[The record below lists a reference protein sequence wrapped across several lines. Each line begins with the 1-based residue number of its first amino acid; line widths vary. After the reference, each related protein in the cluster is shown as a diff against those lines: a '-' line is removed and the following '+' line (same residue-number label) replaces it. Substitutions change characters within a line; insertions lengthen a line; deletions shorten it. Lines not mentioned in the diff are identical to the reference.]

1 MSDENPMGQ
10 VIQIDEARIRDHLGE
25 MVRGTVEETLNAL
38 LDAEA
43 DQLCGAGRYERSQAR
58 QDTRAGSYERTLQ
71 TSAGEVDLKIPKLR
85 RQTFETAI
93 IERYRRRESSV
104 EEALIEMYLAGIS
117 VRRVEDITEA
127 LWGTRVSPSTV
138 SNLNKKIYA
147 KIEAWRNRRIEGEHP
162 YLYLDGIVM
171 KRTWAGEVRNVSLLV
186 ASAVNSEGFREILGI
201 CEGAKEDK
209 SGWSAF
215 LRHLV
220 DRGLKGVQLII
231 SDACRGLMES
241 AAEYLPDARWQRCTV
256 HFYRNVFSHV
266 PATRVREV
274 SHMLKAIHAQESRE
288 AADHKAQA
296 IVEDLRAARM
306 NTAADLV
313 ERSVHETLTYYA
325 FPDIHWQK
333 IRTNNP
339 LERIMKEI
347 RRIGDAPASEHAA
360 ALSAAGSANRSR
372 GLIKCAKELDVTVV
386 RLLISRYSF
395 ANFWVEQRESN
406 RRNAKSIRDRVAFL
420 CRNNE
425 QQSFCAIHRPLKT
438 AVAAISRTA
447 NRIASIFT
455 SARCPLYGFG
465 RLLTAA
471 STAKKPRQTELPGFP
486 ISRLD
491 QTIRAGSP
499 CAYGR

>member
-1 MSDENPMGQ
+1 MSDEKPMGQ
-10 VIQIDEARIRDHLGE
+10 VIQIDEGRIRDHLGE
-25 MVRGTVEETLNAL
+25 MVRGTVEETLNAM

-43 DQLCGAGRYERSQAR
+43 DQLCGAARYERSEAR

-71 TSAGEVDLKIPKLR
+71 TSAGEVSLKVPKLR

-138 SNLNKKIYA
+138 SNPNKKIYA
-147 KIEAWRNRRIEGEHP
+147 KIEAWRNRHIEGEHP

-171 KRTWAGEVRNVSLLV
+171 KRTWTGEVRNVSLLV
-186 ASAVNSEGFREILGI
+186 ASAVNAEGFREILGI

-231 SDACRGLMES
+231 SDACRGLIES
-241 AAEYLPDARWQRCTV
+241 AAEYLPAARWQRCMV

-266 PATRVREV
+266 PATKIRDV
-274 SHMLKAIHAQESRE
+274 SHMLKAIHAQESRSTAE
-288 AADHKAQA
+288 QKAK
-296 IVEDLRAARM
+296 VVVDDLRAARM

-313 ERSVHETLTYYA
+313 EKSVSETLTYYA

-339 LERIMKEI
+339 LERRTESAFDQGDRSSADAVGLMQVTPQAGRDTAKRLGVSYDWHRLVSDPVYNTQIGAGEI
-347 RRIGDAPASEHAA
+347 A
-360 ALSAAGSANRSR
+360 ALLKEYGGSYILTFAAYNAGR
-372 GLIKCAKELDVTVV
+372 GRVKQWVALHGDPRDPKVDPVNCVERIPFAETRNYVQRVMENLQVYRVRFDPTLAAVPPDPHPMPSVEPAVV
-386 RLLISRYSF
+386 
-395 ANFWVEQRESN
+395 E
-406 RRNAKSIRDRVAFL
+406 
-420 CRNNE
+420 
-425 QQSFCAIHRPLKT
+425 
-438 AVAAISRTA
+438 AV
-447 NRIASIFT
+447 
-455 SARCPLYGFG
+455 PH
-465 RLLTAA
+465 
-471 STAKKPRQTELPGFP
+471 
-486 ISRLD
+486 
-491 QTIRAGSP
+491 
-499 CAYGR
+499 